1 MLECSDIVLEACV
14 SELNAHAMQCSACS
28 QLVGIKHFS
37 CLTCTTAVVIHQCEA
52 KLALQNV
59 LIT

>member
-52 KLALQNV
+52 KLAL
-59 LIT
+59 